1 MNPLRSSEIRGNWA
15 TLLLPI
21 RADQSIDYGL
31 LETEIG
37 HFGAAG
43 VNGVYSN
50 GTAGEFYTQTESEFD
65 SVNQI
70 LAEGCERLRLPFQIG
85 VSHMSPQLS
94 LARLRR
100 ARDWEPSGFQVIL
113 PDWFPPTM
121 GDIHRFLEVMEA
133 AADPIPLILY
143 NPPHAK
149 RNLVPAEW
157 IEIVERHPGVVG
169 IKVAGG
175 DAVWFEEMRPVLDRI
190 SVFIPG
196 HTLATGLKRG
206 AHGAYS
212 NVACLSPRGA
222 QRWYELCRQNPEEG
236 LELGHRIERF
246 FSQEVLPYIT
256 VKKFPNMAADKGMAV
271 AGGWLPGLFTRLRW
285 PYEGISED
293 DAARLGVAARSALP
307 ELFPRV

>member
-1 MNPLRSSEIRGNWA
+1 MKPLRPSEIRGNWA

-21 RADQSIDYGL
+21 KPDQSIDYGL
-31 LETEIG
+31 LEAEIG
-37 HFGAAG
+37 RFGEAG
-43 VNGVYSN
+43 VDGVYSN

-65 SVNQI
+65 TVNKI
-70 LAEGCERLRLPFQIG
+70 LAEGCVRLGMPFQIG

-100 ARDWEPSGFQVIL
+100 ARHWEPSGFQVIL

-121 GDIHRFLEVMEA
+121 GDIHRFLDVMEA
-133 AADPIPLILY
+133 KADPIPLILY

-149 RNLVPAEW
+149 RNLVPSEW
-157 IEIVERHPGVVG
+157 LEVVERHPGVVG

-175 DAVWFEEMRPVLDRI
+175 DAAWYGAMRPVLDRV

-196 HTLATGLKRG
+196 HTLAMGLSVG

-222 QRWYELCRQNPEEG
+222 QRWYELCLSDPPEG
-236 LELGHRIERF
+236 MKLGQRIERF
-246 FSQEVLPYIT
+246 FTLEVLPYIT
-256 VKKFPNMAADKGMAV
+256 VRKFPNMAADKGMAV
-271 AGGWLPGLFTRLRW
+271 AGGWLPGLSTRLRW
-285 PYEGISED
+285 PYEGISKD
-293 DAARLGVAARSALP
+293 DATRIGAAARADLP
-307 ELFPRV
+307 ELFVQV